1 MISLT
6 QAKSLS
12 NLKTFRI
19 PPTTKTSALSP
30 SRHTQ
35 TRPESTSSTRPTSL
49 SQSSSATSPA
59 RPAARLIVVCATLAG
74 KIYRRISS
82 TFKATNA
89 SHPATLASVAIH
101 KPIATRYASPVTNR
115 ATFASTRTPESA
127 SIANWIH
134 SPSDSPRLIAA
145 SPNAAKDFSNRP
157 TRLAPSAKLHVAA
170 ALGPNRTARAAIAP
184 PQSLTSTTTSVSSLV
199 RVDLPLL
206 LAFAQSVF
214 LPALSARDYL
224 TTALPVME
232 RTNVS

>member
-127 SIANWIH
+127 SIATWI

-199 RVDLPLL
+199 RVDSPLL

-224 TTALPVME
+224 TTAFPVME